1 MTPVDGGIVIQ
12 VVVCHEDVG
21 VAPSVVWIGGTCQT
35 VDIVGFTPCQLFF
48 FQRNNQ
54 TVQASRIGV
63 ENHAF
68 QRVVVEIITD
78 VIVVVDV
85 VGQGCPIAR
94 GGFVFVASSE
104 GKHENDQAKPNL
116 FHWVE
121 FSAKITTNLILLP
134 QLNSLPMKKLHLLAL
149 LGLVLCFGCTKKET
163 DPEVI
168 AMRGLVNRVV
178 PEYSEKIVLERLA
191 DTVDRFEIETK
202 GKNLVIRGNNA
213 NSMAVGLNH
222 YLKYYCMAQYSWFKE
237 EPLQIPA
244 IMPSVPEKVSL
255 SARVPDRFFLNYCTF
270 GYTLPWWDW
279 SEWEHFID
287 WMALNGIN
295 LPLAITGQE
304 SVWYEVWSDLG
315 LTDEEIRS
323 YFTGPAHLPW
333 HRMQNI
339 DRWGGPLP
347 MSWLDN
353 QKELQKKIVARE
365 RELNM
370 KPVLPGFAGH
380 VPPCITRLYPEAPLA
395 SLGDW
400 AGFDSICWCKFLDP
414 LDPLYTEIQKKFIE
428 KQTEFYGTDHI
439 YGIDIFNELIPP
451 SWEPEYLA
459 RVSRQVYESLEAADP
474 DAKWLEMAW
483 LFWNERQYWEV
494 DNRIEAYITSMP
506 KDRHIMLDYYCER
519 QPVWERTNAYYGVPY
534 IWCYLGNFGG
544 NSMLAGNLDTVNVRI
559 ERAFE
564 KGGDNFV
571 GIGSTL
577 EGFDCNPFMYE
588 YVFEKAWD
596 NPLTQDVDAW
606 VERLADQ
613 RAGKED
619 ECMRAAWRQLADSVY
634 NKVSSPGQTVRI
646 NQRPTMGDIN
656 EYRQY
661 YVAPTYKYNNITLLD
676 ALDDLLAADCNTRTR
691 HFDVVNIT
699 RQLLGNYFSD
709 LYADYVKAYRE
720 GDYETLHQ
728 IEKTMTSIL
737 DDTDAILATESAF
750 LVGRWIR
757 DARAI
762 GTTEE
767 DKDYFES
774 NARNII
780 TTWGE
785 EDALL
790 NEYAS
795 RAWAGL
801 TETYYAYRW
810 KEFFKDVDAA
820 IDAGQ
825 PFDEKAYHERIC
837 KYEGQWWRERIG
849 TFSAEPQGDGVA
861 LAKAIADKYR
871 AELEARYRK

>member
-1 MTPVDGGIVIQ
+1 
-12 VVVCHEDVG
+12 
-21 VAPSVVWIGGTCQT
+21 
-35 VDIVGFTPCQLFF
+35 
-48 FQRNNQ
+48 
-54 TVQASRIGV
+54 
-63 ENHAF
+63 
-68 QRVVVEIITD
+68 
-78 VIVVVDV
+78 
-85 VGQGCPIAR
+85 
-94 GGFVFVASSE
+94 
-104 GKHENDQAKPNL
+104 
-116 FHWVE
+116 
-121 FSAKITTNLILLP
+121 
-134 QLNSLPMKKLHLLAL
+134 MKKTYFIAL
-149 LGLVLCFGCTKKET
+149 LGILLCVSCAKMET

-168 AMRGLVNRVV
+168 AMRGLVNRVI
-178 PEYSEKIVLERLA
+178 PEFSDQIQLGRLNDTIDRYEFESVDNKI
-191 DTVDRFEIETK
+191 
-202 GKNLVIRGNNA
+202 VIRGNNA
-213 NSMAVGLNH
+213 NSMAVGLNR
-222 YLKYYCMAQYSWFKE
+222 YLKYYCHAEFPWFME
-237 EPLQIPA
+237 EALEMPA
-244 IMPSVPEKVSL
+244 TLPMVPEKVSET
-255 SARVPDRFFLNYCTF
+255 ARVPERFFLNYCTF
-270 GYTLPWWDW
+270 GYTMPWWSW
-279 SEWEHFID
+279 EQWEHFID
-287 WMALNGIN
+287 WMAMNGIN

-347 MSWLDN
+347 MSWLEN
-353 QKELQKKIVARE
+353 QKALQQKIVARE

-380 VPPCITRLYPEAPLA
+380 VPPCIKRIYPDAPLA

-400 AGFDSICWCKFLDP
+400 AGFDSTCWCKFLDP
-414 LDPLYTEIQKKFIE
+414 LDPLYTEIQQKFIA
-428 KQTEFYGTDHI
+428 KQTEFFGTDHI
-439 YGIDIFNELIPP
+439 YGMDIFNEMIPP
-451 SWEPEYLA
+451 SWDPEYLG
-459 RVSRQVYESLEAADP
+459 RVSRQVYESLESADP
-474 DAKWLEMAW
+474 EGRWLEMTW
-483 LFWNERQYWEV
+483 LFWNERQYWDI
-494 DNRIEAYITSMP
+494 DNRIEAYITSFP
-506 KDRHIMLDYYCER
+506 KERHLLLDYYCER
-519 QPVWERTNAYYGVPY
+519 QPIWERTNSYYGVPY

-596 NPLTQDVDAW
+596 SPLHQDVDAW
-606 VERLADQ
+606 VECLADQ
-613 RAGKED
+613 RAGMED
-619 ECMRAAWRQLADSVY
+619 PNMRAAWKLLADSVY

-646 NQRPTMGDIN
+646 NQRPTMGN
-656 EYRQY
+656 VKEYKQY
-661 YVAPTYKYNNITLLD
+661 YVAPTYRYNNLTLLNV
-676 ALDDLLAADCNTRTR
+676 LDDLLASECNTRAR

-709 LYADYVKAYRE
+709 LYIDFLKAFKE
-720 GDYETLHQ
+720 DDYETLHQ
-728 IEKTMTSIL
+728 IEATMTSIL
-737 DDTDAILATESAF
+737 DDTDKILATESAF
-750 LVGRWIR
+750 LVGRWIK

-762 GTTEE
+762 GITDE

-810 KEFFKDVDAA
+810 KEFFKDVNASIKA
-820 IDAGQ
+820 KK
-825 PFDEKAYHERIC
+825 PFEEKAYHDRIC
-837 KYEGQWWRERIG
+837 KYEGQWWRERLG
-849 TFSAEPQGDGVA
+849 QFNSEPQGDGVA
-861 LAKAIADKYR
+861 LAKEIAEKYR
-871 AELEARYRK
+871 EQLMEKYGNHQK

>member
-1 MTPVDGGIVIQ
+1 MKRL
-12 VVVCHEDVG
+12 
-21 VAPSVVWIGGTCQT
+21 SLL
-35 VDIVGFTPCQLFF
+35 LF
-48 FQRNNQ
+48 
-54 TVQASRIGV
+54 AG
-63 ENHAF
+63 
-68 QRVVVEIITD
+68 
-78 VIVVVDV
+78 
-85 VGQGCPIAR
+85 
-94 GGFVFVASSE
+94 
-104 GKHENDQAKPNL
+104 
-116 FHWVE
+116 
-121 FSAKITTNLILLP
+121 LL
-134 QLNSLPMKKLHLLAL
+134 LLAS
-149 LGLVLCFGCTKKET
+149 CTKKET
-163 DPEVI
+163 DPEVL
-168 AMRGLVNRVV
+168 AMRGLIQRVI
-178 PEYSEKIVLERLA
+178 PEFSDQIRLERLN
-191 DTVDRFEIETK
+191 DTVDRYEFEWQK
-202 GKNLVIRGNNA
+202 GKLVLRGNNA
-213 NSMAVGLNH
+213 NSMAVGLNR
-222 YLKYYCMAQYSWFKE
+222 YLKYYCHAEFPWFME
-237 EPLQIPA
+237 EALEMPA
-244 IMPSVPEKVSL
+244 TLPDVPAMVSET
-255 SARVPDRFFLNYCTF
+255 ARVPERFFLNYCTF
-270 GYTLPWWDW
+270 GYTMPWWSW
-279 SEWEHFID
+279 EQWEHFID

-347 MSWLDN
+347 MSWLEN
-353 QKELQKKIVARE
+353 QKALQQKIVARE

-380 VPPCITRLYPEAPLA
+380 VPPCIKRLYPEAPLA

-400 AGFDSICWCKFLDP
+400 AGFDSTCWCKFLDP
-414 LDPLYTEIQKKFIE
+414 LDPLYAEIQKKFID

-451 SWEPEYLA
+451 SWEPDYLG

-474 DAKWLEMAW
+474 DARWLEMTW

-494 DNRIEAYITSMP
+494 DNRIEAYITSFP
-506 KDRHIMLDYYCER
+506 KDRHLLLDYYCER
-519 QPVWERTNAYYGVPY
+519 QPIWERTDSYYGVPY

-588 YVFEKAWD
+588 YVFEKAWAG
-596 NPLTQDVDAW
+596 PLHQDVDTW
-606 VERLADQ
+606 VECLADQ

-619 ECMRAAWRQLADSVY
+619 PHMRAAWKLLADSVY

-661 YVAPTYKYNNITLLD
+661 YVAPTYKYNNLTLLQV
-676 ALDDLLAADCNTRTR
+676 LDELLASDCNTRAR

-699 RQLLGNYFSD
+699 RQLLGNWFSD

-720 GDYETLHQ
+720 KDYGKLHE
-728 IEKTMTSIL
+728 IEATMTSIL
-737 DDTDAILATESAF
+737 DDTDKILATESAF
-750 LVGRWIR
+750 LVGRWIK

-762 GTTEE
+762 GITDE
-767 DKDYFES
+767 DKDYFER
-774 NARNII
+774 NARNLI

-820 IDAGQ
+820 IEAKK
-825 PFDEKAYHERIC
+825 PFDEKAYHDRIC
-837 KYEGQWWRERIG
+837 KYEGQWWRERLG

-861 LAKAIADKYR
+861 LAREMAEKYR
-871 AELEARYRK
+871 DDLEGRYGNK

>member
-1 MTPVDGGIVIQ
+1 
-12 VVVCHEDVG
+12 
-21 VAPSVVWIGGTCQT
+21 
-35 VDIVGFTPCQLFF
+35 
-48 FQRNNQ
+48 
-54 TVQASRIGV
+54 
-63 ENHAF
+63 
-68 QRVVVEIITD
+68 
-78 VIVVVDV
+78 
-85 VGQGCPIAR
+85 
-94 GGFVFVASSE
+94 
-104 GKHENDQAKPNL
+104 
-116 FHWVE
+116 
-121 FSAKITTNLILLP
+121 
-134 QLNSLPMKKLHLLAL
+134 MKKLYLIAIAS
-149 LGLVLCFGCTKKET
+149 VMLCFSCNRN
-163 DPEVI
+163 PEI
-168 AMRGLVNRVV
+168 AAMRGLVDRVV
-178 PEYSEKIVLERLA
+178 PEYSKHIVLEQLVE
-191 DTVDRFEIETK
+191 DTVDCFEIETV
-202 GKNLVIRGNNA
+202 GKKLVIRGNNA

-222 YLKYYCMAQYSWFKE
+222 YLKYYCLAQYSWFE
-237 EPLQIPA
+237 SDELEIPNY
-244 IMPSVPEKVSL
+244 MPIVPIKVRL

-270 GYTLPWWDW
+270 GYTMPWWNW
-279 SEWEHFID
+279 EQWEHFID

-295 LPLAITGQE
+295 MPLAITGQE
-304 SVWYEVWSDLG
+304 SVWYEVWSEFG

-347 MSWLDN
+347 KVWLDN
-353 QKELQKKIVARE
+353 QKDLQKKIVARE

-380 VPPCITRLYPEAPLA
+380 VPPCITRIYPDAPLS

-400 AGFDSICWCKFLDP
+400 AGFDSTCWCKFLDP
-414 LDPLYTEIQKKFIE
+414 LDPLYTEIQKKFIA

-451 SWEPEYLA
+451 SWDPKYLA

-474 DAKWLEMAW
+474 EAKWLEMAW
-483 LFWNERQYWEV
+483 LFWNEREYWEV

-519 QPVWERTNAYYGVPY
+519 QPVWERTDAYYGVPY

-544 NSMLAGNLDTVNVRI
+544 NSMLAGNLEIVNERI
-559 ERAFE
+559 ENAI
-564 KGGDNFV
+564 KNGGDNLV

-588 YVFEKAWD
+588 YVFEKAWN
-596 NPLTQDVDAW
+596 NPLTKNVAHW

-613 RAGKED
+613 RAGMID
-619 ECMRAAWRQLADSVY
+619 ESYREAWNLLADSVY

-646 NQRPTMGDIN
+646 NQRPTMGKIK

-661 YVAPTYKYNNITLLD
+661 YIAPTYKYSNIVLLD
-676 ALDDLLAADCNTRTR
+676 VLDNMLATKSDTRTR
-691 HFDVVNIT
+691 HFDIVNVT
-699 RQLLGNYFSD
+699 RQMLGNYFSD
-709 LYADYVKAYRE
+709 LYLDYVRAYRE
-720 GDYETLHQ
+720 KNYKKLHEL
-728 IEKTMTSIL
+728 EKTMTAIL
-737 DDTDAILATESAF
+737 DDTEAILASESAF

-757 DARAI
+757 DARSL
-762 GTTEE
+762 GNTDEE
-767 DKDYFES
+767 KDYFES

-820 IDAGQ
+820 IEAGVN
-825 PFDEKAYHERIC
+825 FNEKAYHDRIC
-837 KYEGQWWRERIG
+837 KYEGQWWRERLG
-849 TFSAEPQGDGVA
+849 TFSPEPTDNGVA
-861 LAKAIADKYR
+861 LAFEIAQKYR
-871 AELEARYRK
+871 EELEKKYR

>member
-1 MTPVDGGIVIQ
+1 M
-12 VVVCHEDVG
+12 
-21 VAPSVVWIGGTCQT
+21 
-35 VDIVGFTPCQLFF
+35 
-48 FQRNNQ
+48 
-54 TVQASRIGV
+54 
-63 ENHAF
+63 
-68 QRVVVEIITD
+68 
-78 VIVVVDV
+78 
-85 VGQGCPIAR
+85 
-94 GGFVFVASSE
+94 
-104 GKHENDQAKPNL
+104 
-116 FHWVE
+116 
-121 FSAKITTNLILLP
+121 
-134 QLNSLPMKKLHLLAL
+134 
-149 LGLVLCFGCTKKET
+149 GLVLCFGCMKKET
-163 DPEVI
+163 DPEIV

-178 PEYSEKIVLERLA
+178 PEYSQNIVLERLA
-191 DTVDRFEIETK
+191 DTIDRFEIETK
-202 GKNLVIRGNNA
+202 GQKLVIRGNNA

-222 YLKYYCMAQYSWFKE
+222 YLKYYCKAQYSWFME
-237 EPLQIPA
+237 EPLQIPVT
-244 IMPSVPEKVSL
+244 MPTVPEKVSL
-255 SARVPDRFFLNYCTF
+255 SARVPDRFFLNYCTY
-270 GYTLPWWDW
+270 GYTMPWWGW
-279 SEWEHFID
+279 AQWEHFID

-304 SVWYEVWSDLG
+304 SVWYEVWSELG

-347 MSWLDN
+347 MSWLEN

-380 VPPCITRLYPEAPLA
+380 VPPCITRIYPDAPLA

-414 LDPLYTEIQKKFIE
+414 ECELYSQIQKKFIE
-428 KQTEFYGTDHI
+428 KEIEFYGTDHI
-439 YGIDIFNELIPP
+439 YGIDIFNEMIPP

-474 DAKWLEMAW
+474 EATWLEMTW
-483 LFWNERQYWEV
+483 LFWNERQYWEI
-494 DNRIEAYITSMP
+494 DNRIEAYITSFD
-506 KDRHIMLDYYCER
+506 KEKRLLLDYYCER
-519 QPVWERTNAYYGVPY
+519 QPIWERTNAYYGVPY

-544 NSMLAGNLDTVNVRI
+544 NSMLAGNLDTVNVRV
-559 ERAFE
+559 ERAFA

-596 NPLTQDVDAW
+596 NPITSDVDAW

-619 ECMRAAWRQLADSVY
+619 PNMRAAWKLLADSIY

-646 NQRPTMGDIN
+646 NQRPTMGDIK

-661 YVAPTYKYNNITLLD
+661 YVAPTYLYNNITLLEV
-676 ALDDLLAADCNTRTR
+676 LDKLLAADCDTRTR

-720 GDYETLHQ
+720 GDYGKLHQ
-728 IEKTMTSIL
+728 IERTMTNIL

-767 DKDYFES
+767 DKNYFES

-801 TETYYAYRW
+801 TATYYAYRW

-820 IDAGQ
+820 IEAGQ
-825 PFDEKAYHERIC
+825 PFDERAYHDRIC
-837 KYEGQWWRERIG
+837 KYEGQWWRERLG
-849 TFSAEPQGDGVA
+849 TFNAEPQGDGIA
-861 LAKAIADKYR
+861 LAKAVADKYR
-871 AELEARYRK
+871 AELEARYR

>member
-1 MTPVDGGIVIQ
+1 M
-12 VVVCHEDVG
+12 
-21 VAPSVVWIGGTCQT
+21 
-35 VDIVGFTPCQLFF
+35 
-48 FQRNNQ
+48 
-54 TVQASRIGV
+54 
-63 ENHAF
+63 
-68 QRVVVEIITD
+68 
-78 VIVVVDV
+78 
-85 VGQGCPIAR
+85 
-94 GGFVFVASSE
+94 
-104 GKHENDQAKPNL
+104 
-116 FHWVE
+116 
-121 FSAKITTNLILLP
+121 
-134 QLNSLPMKKLHLLAL
+134 
-149 LGLVLCFGCTKKET
+149 
-163 DPEVI
+163 
-168 AMRGLVNRVV
+168 
-178 PEYSEKIVLERLA
+178 
-191 DTVDRFEIETK
+191 
-202 GKNLVIRGNNA
+202 
-213 NSMAVGLNH
+213 
-222 YLKYYCMAQYSWFKE
+222 
-237 EPLQIPA
+237 
-244 IMPSVPEKVSL
+244 
-255 SARVPDRFFLNYCTF
+255 
-270 GYTLPWWDW
+270 
-279 SEWEHFID
+279 
-287 WMALNGIN
+287 
-295 LPLAITGQE
+295 
-304 SVWYEVWSDLG
+304 
-315 LTDEEIRS
+315 
-323 YFTGPAHLPW
+323 
-333 HRMQNI
+333 
-339 DRWGGPLP
+339 
-347 MSWLDN
+347 
-353 QKELQKKIVARE
+353 
-365 RELNM
+365 
-370 KPVLPGFAGH
+370 
-380 VPPCITRLYPEAPLA
+380 
-395 SLGDW
+395 
-400 AGFDSICWCKFLDP
+400 
-414 LDPLYTEIQKKFIE
+414 IQKKFIE
-428 KQTEFYGTDHI
+428 KEIEFYGTDHI
-439 YGIDIFNELIPP
+439 YGIDIFNEMIPP
-451 SWEPEYLA
+451 SWEPEYLG

-559 ERAFE
+559 ERAFA

-596 NPLTQDVDAW
+596 NPLTKDVDAW

-613 RAGKED
+613 RAGKEN
-619 ECMRAAWRQLADSVY
+619 EYMRTAWKLLADSVY

-661 YVAPTYKYNNITLLD
+661 YVAPTYKYSNITLLD
-676 ALDDLLAADCNTRTR
+676 VLNNLLASGCNTRTR

-720 GDYETLHQ
+720 GDYEKLHQ
-728 IEKTMTSIL
+728 IEKTMTNIL

-820 IDAGQ
+820 IDVEQ
-825 PFDEKAYHERIC
+825 PFNEKAYHERIC
-837 KYEGQWWRERIG
+837 KYEGQWWRERLG
-849 TFSAEPQGDGVA
+849 TFSAEPQGDGIA
-861 LAKAIADKYR
+861 LAGAIADKYR
-871 AELEARYRK
+871 AELETKYRK

>member
-1 MTPVDGGIVIQ
+1 
-12 VVVCHEDVG
+12 
-21 VAPSVVWIGGTCQT
+21 
-35 VDIVGFTPCQLFF
+35 
-48 FQRNNQ
+48 
-54 TVQASRIGV
+54 
-63 ENHAF
+63 
-68 QRVVVEIITD
+68 
-78 VIVVVDV
+78 
-85 VGQGCPIAR
+85 
-94 GGFVFVASSE
+94 
-104 GKHENDQAKPNL
+104 
-116 FHWVE
+116 
-121 FSAKITTNLILLP
+121 
-134 QLNSLPMKKLHLLAL
+134 MKKLYLLAL
-149 LGLVLCFGCTKKET
+149 VSFLLCVSCTKKET

-168 AMRGLVNRVV
+168 AMRGLINRVI
-178 PEYSEKIVLERLA
+178 PEFSDQIKLERLN
-191 DTVDRFEIETK
+191 DTVDRYEFESEGNNI
-202 GKNLVIRGNNA
+202 VIRGNNA
-213 NSMAVGLNH
+213 NSMAVGLNR
-222 YLKYYCMAQYSWFKE
+222 YLKYYCHAEFPWFME
-237 EPLQIPA
+237 EALEMPA
-244 IMPSVPEKVSL
+244 TLPMVPEKVSEK
-255 SARVPDRFFLNYCTF
+255 ARVPERFFLNYCTF
-270 GYTLPWWDW
+270 GYTMPWWSW
-279 SEWEHFID
+279 EQWEHFID

-304 SVWYEVWSDLG
+304 SVWYEVWSELG

-347 MSWLDN
+347 MSWLEN
-353 QKELQKKIVARE
+353 QKALQQKIVARE

-380 VPPCITRLYPEAPLA
+380 VPPCITRIYPDAPLA

-400 AGFDSICWCKFLDP
+400 AGFDSTCWCKFLDP
-414 LDPLYTEIQKKFIE
+414 LDPLYTEIQQKFIA

-451 SWEPEYLA
+451 SWEPDYLG
-459 RVSRQVYESLEAADP
+459 RVSRQVYESLASADP
-474 DAKWLEMAW
+474 DARWLEMTW

-494 DNRIEAYITSMP
+494 DNRIEAYITSFP
-506 KDRHIMLDYYCER
+506 KDRHLLLDYYCER
-519 QPVWERTNAYYGVPY
+519 QPIWERTNSYYGVPY

-596 NPLTQDVDAW
+596 SPLNQDVDAW

-619 ECMRAAWRQLADSVY
+619 LHIREAWRLLADSVY

-646 NQRPTMGDIN
+646 NQRPTMGKIN

-661 YVAPTYKYNNITLLD
+661 YVAPTYKYNNLTLLQV
-676 ALDDLLAADCNTRTR
+676 LDELLAADCNTRAR

-709 LYADYVKAYRE
+709 LYGDYVKAYAE
-720 GDYETLHQ
+720 NDYDKLHQ
-728 IEKTMTSIL
+728 IEAIMTSIL
-737 DDTDAILATESAF
+737 DDTDKILATESAF
-750 LVGRWIR
+750 LVGRWIK

-762 GTTEE
+762 GITDE

-810 KEFFKDVDAA
+810 KEFFKDVNAS
-820 IDAGQ
+820 IEAGQ
-825 PFDEKAYHERIC
+825 PFDEKAYHDRIC
-837 KYEGQWWRERIG
+837 QYEGQWWRERLG
-849 TFSAEPQGDGVA
+849 QFNAEPQGDGIA
-861 LAKAIADKYR
+861 LAKEIAEKYR
-871 AELEARYRK
+871 KDLEERYAAK

>member
-1 MTPVDGGIVIQ
+1 
-12 VVVCHEDVG
+12 
-21 VAPSVVWIGGTCQT
+21 
-35 VDIVGFTPCQLFF
+35 
-48 FQRNNQ
+48 
-54 TVQASRIGV
+54 
-63 ENHAF
+63 
-68 QRVVVEIITD
+68 
-78 VIVVVDV
+78 
-85 VGQGCPIAR
+85 
-94 GGFVFVASSE
+94 
-104 GKHENDQAKPNL
+104 
-116 FHWVE
+116 
-121 FSAKITTNLILLP
+121 
-134 QLNSLPMKKLHLLAL
+134 
-149 LGLVLCFGCTKKET
+149 
-163 DPEVI
+163 
-168 AMRGLVNRVV
+168 
-178 PEYSEKIVLERLA
+178 
-191 DTVDRFEIETK
+191 
-202 GKNLVIRGNNA
+202 
-213 NSMAVGLNH
+213 
-222 YLKYYCMAQYSWFKE
+222 
-237 EPLQIPA
+237 
-244 IMPSVPEKVSL
+244 
-255 SARVPDRFFLNYCTF
+255 
-270 GYTLPWWDW
+270 
-279 SEWEHFID
+279 
-287 WMALNGIN
+287 
-295 LPLAITGQE
+295 
-304 SVWYEVWSDLG
+304 
-315 LTDEEIRS
+315 
-323 YFTGPAHLPW
+323 
-333 HRMQNI
+333 
-339 DRWGGPLP
+339 
-347 MSWLDN
+347 MSWLEN

-380 VPPCITRLYPEAPLA
+380 VPPCITRIYPDAPLA

-400 AGFDSICWCKFLDP
+400 AGFDSICWCNFLDP
-414 LDPLYTEIQKKFIE
+414 ECELYAQIQKKFIE
-428 KQTEFYGTDHI
+428 KEIEFYGTDHI
-439 YGIDIFNELIPP
+439 YGIDIFNEMIPP
-451 SWEPEYLA
+451 SWEPEYLG

-474 DAKWLEMAW
+474 EAKWLEMAW

-559 ERAFE
+559 ERAFA

-588 YVFEKAWD
+588 YVFEKAWND
-596 NPLTQDVDAW
+596 PLTKDVDAW

-619 ECMRAAWRQLADSVY
+619 ENMRTAWRLLADSVY

-646 NQRPTMGDIN
+646 NQRPTMGEIN

-661 YVAPTYKYNNITLLD
+661 YVAPTYKYSNITLLD
-676 ALDDLLAADCNTRTR
+676 VLDDLLAADCNTRTR

-709 LYADYVKAYRE
+709 LYADYVKAYSE
-720 GDYETLHQ
+720 GDYETLRQ

-801 TETYYAYRW
+801 TATYYAYRW

-820 IDAGQ
+820 IEAGQ
-825 PFDEKAYHERIC
+825 PFDEKVYHERIC
-837 KYEGQWWRERIG
+837 KYEGQWWRERLG

-861 LAKAIADKYR
+861 LAKDIAEKYR
-871 AELEARYRK
+871 AELEARYR

>member
-1 MTPVDGGIVIQ
+1 
-12 VVVCHEDVG
+12 
-21 VAPSVVWIGGTCQT
+21 
-35 VDIVGFTPCQLFF
+35 
-48 FQRNNQ
+48 
-54 TVQASRIGV
+54 
-63 ENHAF
+63 
-68 QRVVVEIITD
+68 
-78 VIVVVDV
+78 
-85 VGQGCPIAR
+85 
-94 GGFVFVASSE
+94 
-104 GKHENDQAKPNL
+104 
-116 FHWVE
+116 
-121 FSAKITTNLILLP
+121 
-134 QLNSLPMKKLHLLAL
+134 MKKLYLIAI
-149 LGLVLCFGCTKKET
+149 LGLLMTVSCTKKET

-168 AMRGLVNRVV
+168 AMRGLINRVI
-178 PEYSEKIVLERLA
+178 PEFSDQIKLERIN
-191 DTVDRFEIETK
+191 DTVDRYEFESVGNKI
-202 GKNLVIRGNNA
+202 VIRGNNA
-213 NSMAVGLNH
+213 NSMAVGLNR
-222 YLKYYCMAQYSWFKE
+222 YLKYYCHAEFPWFME
-237 EPLQIPA
+237 EALEMPA
-244 IMPSVPEKVSL
+244 TLPMVPEKVSET
-255 SARVPDRFFLNYCTF
+255 ARVPERFFLNYCTF
-270 GYTLPWWDW
+270 GYTMPWWSW
-279 SEWEHFID
+279 EQWEHFID
-287 WMALNGIN
+287 WMAMNGIN

-304 SVWYEVWSDLG
+304 SVWYEVWSDFG

-347 MSWLDN
+347 VSWLEN
-353 QKELQKKIVARE
+353 QKELQKQIVARE

-380 VPPCITRLYPEAPLA
+380 VPPCIKRIYPDAPLA

-400 AGFDSICWCKFLDP
+400 AGFDSTCWCKFLDP
-414 LDPLYTEIQKKFIE
+414 ECELYPMIQKKFIE
-428 KQTEFYGTDHI
+428 KEIEFYGTDHI
-439 YGIDIFNELIPP
+439 YGIDIFNEMIPP
-451 SWEPEYLA
+451 SWEPEYLG

-474 DAKWLEMAW
+474 EATWLEMTW
-483 LFWNERQYWEV
+483 LFWNERQYWEI
-494 DNRIEAYITSMP
+494 DNRIEAYITSFD
-506 KDRHIMLDYYCER
+506 KNKRLLLDYYCER
-519 QPVWERTNAYYGVPY
+519 QPIWERTNSYYGVPY

-559 ERAFE
+559 ERAFA

-596 NPLTQDVDAW
+596 NPLTKDVDAW
-606 VERLADQ
+606 VECLADQ

-619 ECMRAAWRQLADSVY
+619 ECMRAAWKLLADSVY

-646 NQRPTMGDIN
+646 NQRPTMGDIK

-661 YVAPTYKYNNITLLD
+661 YVAPTYKYSNITLLD
-676 ALDDLLAADCNTRTR
+676 VLDDLLAADCNTRTR
-691 HFDVVNIT
+691 HFDAVNIT

-709 LYADYVKAYRE
+709 LYADYVKAYSE
-720 GDYETLHQ
+720 GDYEKLHQ
-728 IEKTMTSIL
+728 IEQTMTSLL

-750 LVGRWIR
+750 LVGRWIC

-762 GTTEE
+762 GITDE

-801 TETYYAYRW
+801 TATYYAYRW

-820 IDAGQ
+820 IEAGQ

-837 KYEGQWWRERIG
+837 KYEGQWWRERLG
-849 TFSAEPQGDGVA
+849 TFSAEPQGDGIA
-861 LAKAIADKYR
+861 LAKTIADKYR
-871 AELEARYRK
+871 DELEARYRK

>member
-1 MTPVDGGIVIQ
+1 
-12 VVVCHEDVG
+12 
-21 VAPSVVWIGGTCQT
+21 
-35 VDIVGFTPCQLFF
+35 
-48 FQRNNQ
+48 
-54 TVQASRIGV
+54 
-63 ENHAF
+63 
-68 QRVVVEIITD
+68 
-78 VIVVVDV
+78 
-85 VGQGCPIAR
+85 
-94 GGFVFVASSE
+94 
-104 GKHENDQAKPNL
+104 
-116 FHWVE
+116 
-121 FSAKITTNLILLP
+121 
-134 QLNSLPMKKLHLLAL
+134 MKKPYLIAL
-149 LGLVLCFGCTKKET
+149 LGLLLCVSCTQKEP

-168 AMRGLVNRVV
+168 AMRGLVNRVI
-178 PEYSEKIVLERLA
+178 PEFSDQVILERLN
-191 DTVDRFEIETK
+191 DTVDRYEFESIDHK
-202 GKNLVIRGNNA
+202 IVIRGNNA
-213 NSMAVGLNH
+213 NSMAVGLNR
-222 YLKYYCMAQYSWFKE
+222 YLKYYCHAEFPWFME
-237 EPLQIPA
+237 EALE
-244 IMPSVPEKVSL
+244 MPDTLPMVPEKVSET
-255 SARVPDRFFLNYCTF
+255 ARVPERFFLNYCTF
-270 GYTLPWWDW
+270 GYTMPWWSW
-279 SEWEHFID
+279 EQWEHFID

-347 MSWLDN
+347 MSWLEN
-353 QKELQKKIVARE
+353 QKALQQKIVARE

-380 VPPCITRLYPEAPLA
+380 VPPCIKRIYPDAPLA

-400 AGFDSICWCKFLDP
+400 AGFDSTCWCKFLDP
-414 LDPLYTEIQKKFIE
+414 LDPLYTEIQQKFIA

-451 SWEPEYLA
+451 SWEPDYLG
-459 RVSRQVYESLEAADP
+459 RVSRQVYESLESADP
-474 DAKWLEMAW
+474 DARWLEMTW
-483 LFWNERQYWEV
+483 LFWNERQYWDI
-494 DNRIEAYITSMP
+494 DNRIEAYITSFP
-506 KDRHIMLDYYCER
+506 KERHLLLDYYCER
-519 QPVWERTNAYYGVPY
+519 QPIWERTDSYYGVPY

-596 NPLTQDVDAW
+596 SPLHQDVDAW
-606 VERLADQ
+606 VECLADQ
-613 RAGKED
+613 RAGRGDSSMK
-619 ECMRAAWRQLADSVY
+619 AAWKLLADSVY

-646 NQRPTMGDIN
+646 NQRPTLGNVN
-656 EYRQY
+656 EYKQY
-661 YVAPTYKYNNITLLD
+661 YVAPTYRYNNLTLLNV
-676 ALDDLLAADCNTRTR
+676 LDDLLASECNTRAR

-709 LYADYVKAYRE
+709 LYIDYLKAYKE
-720 GDYETLHQ
+720 GDYEMLHQ
-728 IEKTMTSIL
+728 IEAMMTSIL
-737 DDTDAILATESAF
+737 DDTDRILATESAF
-750 LVGRWIR
+750 LVGRWIK

-762 GTTEE
+762 GITDE

-810 KEFFKDVDAA
+810 KEFFKDVNSSIKAKK
-820 IDAGQ
+820 
-825 PFDEKAYHERIC
+825 PFDEKKYHDRIC
-837 KYEGQWWRERIG
+837 KYEGQWWRERLG
-849 TFSAEPQGDGVA
+849 QFNAEPEGDGVA
-861 LAKAIADKYR
+861 LAKEITEKYR
-871 AELEARYRK
+871 EPLMEKYGNHQK

>member
-1 MTPVDGGIVIQ
+1 MKRLFLFVLI
-12 VVVCHEDVG
+12 CSLF
-21 VAPSVVWIGGTCQT
+21 SVSC
-35 VDIVGFTPCQLFF
+35 
-48 FQRNNQ
+48 
-54 TVQASRIGV
+54 S
-63 ENHAF
+63 
-68 QRVVVEIITD
+68 
-78 VIVVVDV
+78 
-85 VGQGCPIAR
+85 
-94 GGFVFVASSE
+94 
-104 GKHENDQAKPNL
+104 
-116 FHWVE
+116 
-121 FSAKITTNLILLP
+121 
-134 QLNSLPMKKLHLLAL
+134 
-149 LGLVLCFGCTKKET
+149 KKEP
-163 DPEVI
+163 DPEVV
-168 AMRGLVNRVV
+168 AMRGLVNRVI
-178 PEYSEKIVLERLA
+178 PDFSDQILLERLN
-191 DTVDRFEIETK
+191 DTVDRYEFESIDNK
-202 GKNLVIRGNNA
+202 IVIRGNNA
-213 NSMAVGLNH
+213 NSMAVGLNR
-222 YLKYYCMAQYSWFKE
+222 YLKYYCHAEFPWFME
-237 EPLQIPA
+237 EALE
-244 IMPSVPEKVSL
+244 MPDTLPRVPEKVSET
-255 SARVPDRFFLNYCTF
+255 ARVPERFFLNYCTF
-270 GYTLPWWDW
+270 GYTMPWWSW
-279 SEWEHFID
+279 EQWEHFID
-287 WMALNGIN
+287 WMAMNGIN

-347 MSWLDN
+347 MSWLEN
-353 QKELQKKIVARE
+353 QKALQQKIVARE

-380 VPPCITRLYPEAPLA
+380 VPPCIKRIYPDAPLA

-400 AGFDSICWCKFLDP
+400 AGFDSTCWCKFLDP
-414 LDPLYTEIQKKFIE
+414 LDPLYTEIQQKFIA
-428 KQTEFYGTDHI
+428 KQTEFFGTDHI
-439 YGIDIFNELIPP
+439 YGMDIFNEMIPP
-451 SWEPEYLA
+451 SWDPEYLG
-459 RVSRQVYESLEAADP
+459 RVSRQVYESLESADP
-474 DAKWLEMAW
+474 EGRWLEMTW
-483 LFWNERQYWEV
+483 LFWNERQYWDI
-494 DNRIEAYITSMP
+494 DNRIKAYITSFP
-506 KDRHIMLDYYCER
+506 KERHLLLDYYCER
-519 QPVWERTNAYYGVPY
+519 QPIWERTDSYYGVPY

-596 NPLTQDVDAW
+596 SPLHQDVDAW

-613 RAGKED
+613 RAGMED
-619 ECMRAAWRQLADSVY
+619 PHMRAAWKLLADSVY

-646 NQRPTMGDIN
+646 NQRPTMGNIN

-661 YVAPTYKYNNITLLD
+661 YVAPTYRYNNLTLLNV
-676 ALDDLLAADCNTRTR
+676 LDDLLDAECNTRAR

-709 LYADYVKAYRE
+709 LYIDYLKAYKE
-720 GDYETLHQ
+720 GDFETLHHM
-728 IEKTMTSIL
+728 EATMTSIL
-737 DDTDAILATESAF
+737 DDTDKILATESAF
-750 LVGRWIR
+750 LVGRWIK

-762 GTTEE
+762 GLTDE

-810 KEFFKDVDAA
+810 KEFFKEVNAS
-820 IDAGQ
+820 IKVKK
-825 PFDEKAYHERIC
+825 PFDEKTYHDRIC
-837 KYEGQWWRERIG
+837 KYEGQWWRERLG
-849 TFSAEPQGDGVA
+849 QFNAEPQGDGVA
-861 LAKAIADKYR
+861 LAKEIAEKYR
-871 AELEARYRK
+871 EPLMEKYGNHQK

>member
-1 MTPVDGGIVIQ
+1 
-12 VVVCHEDVG
+12 
-21 VAPSVVWIGGTCQT
+21 
-35 VDIVGFTPCQLFF
+35 
-48 FQRNNQ
+48 
-54 TVQASRIGV
+54 
-63 ENHAF
+63 
-68 QRVVVEIITD
+68 
-78 VIVVVDV
+78 
-85 VGQGCPIAR
+85 
-94 GGFVFVASSE
+94 
-104 GKHENDQAKPNL
+104 
-116 FHWVE
+116 
-121 FSAKITTNLILLP
+121 
-134 QLNSLPMKKLHLLAL
+134 MKNLHLIAL
-149 LGLVLCFGCTKKET
+149 LGLVLCFGCMKKET
-163 DPEVI
+163 DPEIV

-178 PEYSEKIVLERLA
+178 PEYSQNIVLERLA
-191 DTVDRFEIETK
+191 DTIDRFEIETK
-202 GKNLVIRGNNA
+202 GQKLVIRGNNA

-222 YLKYYCMAQYSWFKE
+222 YLKYYCKAQYSWFME
-237 EPLQIPA
+237 EPLQIPVT
-244 IMPSVPEKVSL
+244 MPTVPEKVSL
-255 SARVPDRFFLNYCTF
+255 SARVPDRFFLNYCTY
-270 GYTLPWWDW
+270 GYTMPWWGW
-279 SEWEHFID
+279 AQWEHFID

-304 SVWYEVWSDLG
+304 SVWYEVWSELG

-347 MSWLDN
+347 MSWLEN

-380 VPPCITRLYPEAPLA
+380 VPPCITRIYPDAPLA

-414 LDPLYTEIQKKFIE
+414 ECELYSQIQKKFIE
-428 KQTEFYGTDHI
+428 KEIEFYGTDHI
-439 YGIDIFNELIPP
+439 YGIDIFNEMIPP

-474 DAKWLEMAW
+474 EATWLEMTW
-483 LFWNERQYWEV
+483 LFWNERQYWEI
-494 DNRIEAYITSMP
+494 DNRIEAYITSFD
-506 KDRHIMLDYYCER
+506 KEKRLLLDYYCER
-519 QPVWERTNAYYGVPY
+519 QPIWERTNAYYGVPY

-544 NSMLAGNLDTVNVRI
+544 NSMLAGNLDTVNVRV
-559 ERAFE
+559 ERAFA

-596 NPLTQDVDAW
+596 NPITSDVDAW

-619 ECMRAAWRQLADSVY
+619 PNMRAAWKLLADSIY

-646 NQRPTMGDIN
+646 NQRPTMGDIK

-661 YVAPTYKYNNITLLD
+661 YVAPTYLYNNITLLEV
-676 ALDDLLAADCNTRTR
+676 LDKLLAADCDTRTR

-720 GDYETLHQ
+720 GDYGKLHQ
-728 IEKTMTSIL
+728 IERTMTNIL

-767 DKDYFES
+767 DKNYFES

-801 TETYYAYRW
+801 TATYYAYRW

-820 IDAGQ
+820 IEAGQ
-825 PFDEKAYHERIC
+825 PFDERAYHDRIC
-837 KYEGQWWRERIG
+837 KYEGQWWRERLG
-849 TFSAEPQGDGVA
+849 TFNAEPQGDGIA
-861 LAKAIADKYR
+861 LAKAVADKYR
-871 AELEARYRK
+871 AELEARYR

>member
-1 MTPVDGGIVIQ
+1 MPQQIVI
-12 VVVCHEDVG
+12 
-21 VAPSVVWIGGTCQT
+21 
-35 VDIVGFTPCQLFF
+35 
-48 FQRNNQ
+48 
-54 TVQASRIGV
+54 
-63 ENHAF
+63 
-68 QRVVVEIITD
+68 
-78 VIVVVDV
+78 
-85 VGQGCPIAR
+85 
-94 GGFVFVASSE
+94 
-104 GKHENDQAKPNL
+104 
-116 FHWVE
+116 
-121 FSAKITTNLILLP
+121 
-134 QLNSLPMKKLHLLAL
+134 PMKNRYLLCL
-149 LGLVLCFGCTKKET
+149 LSLVLCIGCTKKET

-168 AMRGLVNRVV
+168 AMRGLVDRVV
-178 PEYSEKIVLERLA
+178 PEYSANIVLERLEN
-191 DTVDRFEIETK
+191 DTIDRFEMETK

-244 IMPSVPEKVSL
+244 TMPAVPEKVSL
-255 SARVPDRFFLNYCTF
+255 TARVPDRFFLNYCTY
-270 GYTLPWWDW
+270 GYTMPWWGW
-279 SEWEHFID
+279 SQWEHFID

-304 SVWYEVWSDLG
+304 SVWYEVWSDFG

-353 QKELQKKIVARE
+353 QKALQKQIVARE

-380 VPPCITRLYPEAPLA
+380 VPPCITRIYPDAPLS

-400 AGFDSICWCKFLDP
+400 AGFDSTCWCKFLDP
-414 LDPLYTEIQKKFIE
+414 ECELYAEIQKKFIE
-428 KQTEFYGTDHI
+428 KEIEFYGTDHI

-451 SWEPEYLA
+451 SWEPEYLG

-474 DAKWLEMAW
+474 QATWLEMTW
-483 LFWNERQYWEV
+483 LFWNERYYWEV
-494 DNRIEAYITSMP
+494 DNRIEAYITSFD
-506 KDRHIMLDYYCER
+506 KNRRLLLDYYCER
-519 QPVWERTNAYYGVPY
+519 QPVWERTNSYYGVPY

-596 NPLTQDVDAW
+596 NPLTKDVDAW

-619 ECMRAAWRQLADSVY
+619 PEMRAAWKLLADSIY
-634 NKVSSPGQTVRI
+634 NKVSTPGQTVRI
-646 NQRPTMGDIN
+646 NQRPTMGDIK
-656 EYRQY
+656 EYKQY
-661 YVAPTYKYNNITLLD
+661 YVAPTYKYNNIDLLD
-676 ALDDLLAADCNTRTR
+676 ALDHILAADCNTRTR
-691 HFDVVNIT
+691 HFDAVNIT
-699 RQLLGNYFSD
+699 RQLIGNYFSD
-709 LYADYVKAYRE
+709 LYADYVKAYKE
-720 GDYETLHQ
+720 GDYEKLHQ
-728 IEKTMTSIL
+728 AEQTMTSIL
-737 DDTDAILATESAF
+737 DDTDPLLATESAF

-774 NARNII
+774 NARNLI

-790 NEYAS
+790 NEYGS

-810 KEFFKDVDAA
+810 KEFFKDVNTA
-820 IDAGQ
+820 IESGK
-825 PFDEKAYHERIC
+825 PFDEKNYHDRIC
-837 KYEGQWWRERIG
+837 KYEGQWWRERLG
-849 TFSAEPQGDGVA
+849 TFSAEAQGDGVA
-861 LAKAIADKYR
+861 LARQIAEKYR

>member
-1 MTPVDGGIVIQ
+1 
-12 VVVCHEDVG
+12 
-21 VAPSVVWIGGTCQT
+21 
-35 VDIVGFTPCQLFF
+35 
-48 FQRNNQ
+48 
-54 TVQASRIGV
+54 
-63 ENHAF
+63 
-68 QRVVVEIITD
+68 
-78 VIVVVDV
+78 
-85 VGQGCPIAR
+85 
-94 GGFVFVASSE
+94 
-104 GKHENDQAKPNL
+104 
-116 FHWVE
+116 
-121 FSAKITTNLILLP
+121 
-134 QLNSLPMKKLHLLAL
+134 MKKTLLIALFAL
-149 LGLVLCFGCTKKET
+149 LCCVSCQKKET
-163 DPEVI
+163 DPEVL
-168 AMRGLVNRVV
+168 AMRGLINRVI
-178 PEYSEKIVLERLA
+178 PEFSDQIKLERLN
-191 DTVDRFEIETK
+191 DTIDRYEFEWK
-202 GKNLVIRGNNA
+202 GNKLVIRGNNA
-213 NSMAVGLNH
+213 NSMAVGLNR
-222 YLKYYCMAQYSWFKE
+222 YLKYYCKAEFPWFME
-237 EPLQIPA
+237 EALE
-244 IMPSVPEKVSL
+244 MPQQLPMVPVKVSET
-255 SARVPDRFFLNYCTF
+255 ARVPERFFLNYCTF
-270 GYTLPWWDW
+270 GYTMPWWSW
-279 SEWEHFID
+279 EQWEHFID

-304 SVWYEVWSDLG
+304 SVWYEVWSELG

-347 MSWLDN
+347 MSWLEN
-353 QKELQKKIVARE
+353 QKALQQKIVARE

-380 VPPCITRLYPEAPLA
+380 VPPCITRIHPDAPLS

-400 AGFDSICWCKFLDP
+400 AGFDSTCWCKFLDP
-414 LDPLYTEIQKKFIE
+414 LSPLYTEIQKKFIA

-439 YGIDIFNELIPP
+439 YGMDIFNEMLPP
-451 SWEPEYLA
+451 SWDPEYLG

-474 DAKWLEMAW
+474 EGRWLEMTW

-494 DNRIEAYITSMP
+494 DNRIEAYITSFP
-506 KDRHIMLDYYCER
+506 KDRHLLLDYYCER
-519 QPVWERTNAYYGVPY
+519 QPIWERTNSYYGVPY

-596 NPLTQDVDAW
+596 SPLTKDVPAW
-606 VERLADQ
+606 VEHLADQ
-613 RAGKED
+613 RAGMED
-619 ECMRAAWRQLADSVY
+619 PNMRAAWKLLADSVY

-646 NQRPTMGDIN
+646 NQRPTMGNIE

-661 YVAPTYKYNNITLLD
+661 YIAPTYKYNNITLLD
-676 ALDDLLAADCNTRTR
+676 ALDKILASDCNSRAR
-691 HFDVVNIT
+691 HFDAVNIT

-709 LYADYVKAYRE
+709 LYADYVKAYKE
-720 GDYETLHQ
+720 KDYAKLHEVES
-728 IEKTMTSIL
+728 IMTSIL
-737 DDTDAILATESAF
+737 DDTDAILNTESAF

-762 GTTEE
+762 GVTAE

-801 TETYYAYRW
+801 TATYYAYRW
-810 KEFFKDVDAA
+810 KEFFKEVNAS
-820 IDAGQ
+820 IDAKK
-825 PFDEKAYHERIC
+825 PFNEKAYHDRIC
-837 KYEGQWWRERIG
+837 KYEGQWWRERLG
-849 TFSAEPQGDGVA
+849 QFNAEPQGDGIA
-861 LAKAIADKYR
+861 LAKEIADKYR
-871 AELEARYRK
+871 AELEKRYR

>member
-1 MTPVDGGIVIQ
+1 MGRIYHLIAASAVLFTAAACTPKGP
-12 VVVCHEDVG
+12 
-21 VAPSVVWIGGTCQT
+21 A
-35 VDIVGFTPCQLFF
+35 
-48 FQRNNQ
+48 
-54 TVQASRIGV
+54 
-63 ENHAF
+63 
-68 QRVVVEIITD
+68 
-78 VIVVVDV
+78 
-85 VGQGCPIAR
+85 
-94 GGFVFVASSE
+94 
-104 GKHENDQAKPNL
+104 
-116 FHWVE
+116 
-121 FSAKITTNLILLP
+121 
-134 QLNSLPMKKLHLLAL
+134 
-149 LGLVLCFGCTKKET
+149 
-163 DPEVI
+163 DPEVE
-168 AMRGLVNRVV
+168 AAKALAARVV
-178 PEYSEKIVLERLA
+178 GPQQARHFVFEKAEGEGDFFRLEQRGGKLA
-191 DTVDRFEIETK
+191 
-202 GKNLVIRGNNA
+202 VIGNDA

-222 YLKYYCMAQYSWFKE
+222 YLKYYCHVEYGWLLGDTFTLPKK
-237 EPLQIPA
+237 LPA
-244 IMPSVPEKVSL
+244 VPEPVEA
-255 SARVPDRFFLNYCTF
+255 SARVKNRFFLNYCTY
-270 GYTLPWWDW
+270 GYTMPWWQWAD
-279 SEWEHFID
+279 WEHFID

-304 SVWYEVWSDLG
+304 SIWYQIWTEMG
-315 LTDEEIRS
+315 LTDEEVRN

-339 DRWGGPLP
+339 DRWFGPLP
-347 MSWLDN
+347 HSWLDG
-353 QKELQKKIVARE
+353 QLELQKQITARE

-380 VPPCITRLYPEAPLA
+380 VPPCITRIYPDAPLA

-414 LDPLYTEIQKKFIE
+414 ECELYSQIQKKFIE
-428 KQTEFYGTDHI
+428 KEIEFYGTDHI
-439 YGIDIFNELIPP
+439 YGIDIFNEMIPP

-474 DAKWLEMAW
+474 EATWLEMTW
-483 LFWNERQYWEV
+483 LFWNERQYWEI
-494 DNRIEAYITSMP
+494 DNRIEAYITSFD
-506 KDRHIMLDYYCER
+506 KEKRLLLDYYCER
-519 QPVWERTNAYYGVPY
+519 QPIWERTNAYYGVPY

-544 NSMLAGNLDTVNVRI
+544 NSMLAGNLDTVNVRV
-559 ERAFE
+559 ERAFA

-596 NPLTQDVDAW
+596 NPITSDVDAW

-619 ECMRAAWRQLADSVY
+619 PNIRAAWKLLADSIY

-646 NQRPTMGDIN
+646 NQRPTMGDIK

-661 YVAPTYKYNNITLLD
+661 YVAPTYLYNNITLLEV
-676 ALDDLLAADCNTRTR
+676 LDKLLAADCNTRTR

-720 GDYETLHQ
+720 GDYGKLHQ
-728 IEKTMTSIL
+728 IERTMTNIL

-767 DKDYFES
+767 DKNYFES

-801 TETYYAYRW
+801 TATYYAYRW

-820 IDAGQ
+820 IEAGQ
-825 PFDEKAYHERIC
+825 PFDERAYHDRIC
-837 KYEGQWWRERIG
+837 KYEGQWWRERLG
-849 TFSAEPQGDGVA
+849 TFNAEPQGDGIA
-861 LAKAIADKYR
+861 LAKAVADKYR
-871 AELEARYRK
+871 AELEARYR

>member
-1 MTPVDGGIVIQ
+1 MKNKY
-12 VVVCHEDVG
+12 
-21 VAPSVVWIGGTCQT
+21 
-35 VDIVGFTPCQLFF
+35 L
-48 FQRNNQ
+48 
-54 TVQASRIGV
+54 
-63 ENHAF
+63 
-68 QRVVVEIITD
+68 II
-78 VIVVVDV
+78 
-85 VGQGCPIAR
+85 
-94 GGFVFVASSE
+94 
-104 GKHENDQAKPNL
+104 
-116 FHWVE
+116 
-121 FSAKITTNLILLP
+121 
-134 QLNSLPMKKLHLLAL
+134 LLAL
-149 LGLVLCFGCTKKET
+149 LGCFACQKQET
-163 DPEVI
+163 DPDII
-168 AMRGLVNRVV
+168 AMRALVGRVI
-178 PEYSEKIVLERLA
+178 PEFSNQIKLEKLI
-191 DTVDRFEIETK
+191 DTVDRYEFESQGDK
-202 GKNLVIRGNNA
+202 LVIRGNNA
-213 NSMAVGLNH
+213 NSMAVGLNR
-222 YLKYYCMAQYSWFKE
+222 YLKYYCDAEFSWFME
-237 EPLQIPA
+237 EALEMPRQLPA
-244 IMPSVPEKVSL
+244 VPSKVSEK
-255 SARVPDRFFLNYCTF
+255 ARVPKRFFLNYCTF
-270 GYTLPWWDW
+270 GYTMPWWSW
-279 SEWEHFID
+279 EQWEHFID

-304 SVWYEVWSDLG
+304 SVWYEVWTELG
-315 LTDEEIRS
+315 LTDEEVRS

-347 MSWLDN
+347 MSWLEN
-353 QKELQKKIVARE
+353 QKALQKKIVARE

-380 VPPCITRLYPEAPLA
+380 VPPCIKRLYPEAPLA

-400 AGFDSICWCKFLDP
+400 AGFDSTCWCKFLDP
-414 LDPLYTEIQKKFIE
+414 LDPLYTEIQKKFIT

-451 SWEPEYLA
+451 SWEPEYLS

-474 DAKWLEMAW
+474 DAHWLEMAW

-494 DNRIEAYITSMP
+494 DNRIEAYITSFP
-506 KDRHIMLDYYCER
+506 KDRHLMLDYYCER
-519 QPVWERTNAYYGVPY
+519 QPVWERTNSYYGVPY

-564 KGGDNFV
+564 KGGDNFA

-596 NPLTQDVDAW
+596 SPLTKDVDAW
-606 VERLADQ
+606 VRHLADQ
-613 RAGKED
+613 RGGKED
-619 ECMRAAWRQLADSVY
+619 PHMRSAWALLADSVY

-646 NQRPTMGDIN
+646 NQRPTMGNIN

-661 YVAPTYKYNNITLLD
+661 YVAPTYKYNNIILLD
-676 ALDDLLAADCNTRTR
+676 VLDQLLAADCSTRAR

-709 LYADYVKAYRE
+709 LYADYVKAYSE
-720 GDYETLHQ
+720 KDYDKLH
-728 IEKTMTSIL
+728 EVEALMTSIL
-737 DDTDAILATESAF
+737 DDTDKILGTESAF

-810 KEFFKDVDAA
+810 KEFFNDVNSA
-820 IDAGQ
+820 IKANK
-825 PFDEKAYHERIC
+825 PFDEKAYHDRIC
-837 KYEGQWWRERIG
+837 QYEGQWWRERLG
-849 TFSAEPQGDGVA
+849 QFAAEPQGDGLA
-861 LAKAIADKYR
+861 LAKEIAEKYR
-871 AELEARYRK
+871 KEMKERYKNPHNLQ